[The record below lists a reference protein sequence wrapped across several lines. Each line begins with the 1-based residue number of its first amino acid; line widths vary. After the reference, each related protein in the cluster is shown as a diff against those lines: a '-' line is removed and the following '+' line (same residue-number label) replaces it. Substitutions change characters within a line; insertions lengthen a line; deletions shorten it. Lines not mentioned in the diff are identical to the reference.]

1 MTDVLAGIEPK
12 ALWGHFDD
20 IRKIPRASRKEEA
33 VRAHIRRWAA
43 DRGFESVVDAA
54 GNLIVYVPATQGYE
68 GGETVILQG
77 HLDMVCEKN
86 EDTVFDFDKD
96 PILLARDGDWI
107 SAQGTTLGADN
118 GIGVAAAMGLADDPS
133 VKHGPLELLFT
144 IDEETG
150 LNGAFNLDG
159 SLFKGKNLVNMDSEE
174 WGYIFVGC
182 AGGGDMHLDL
192 PLTRK
197 PIPAGYATYS
207 LKVRGL
213 LGGHSGLNIVDNR
226 ANAVRLLA
234 TTLQAFRAADK
245 PFSLVDFNGGDKH
258 NAIPRES
265 NAVFAGP
272 ADALADFKALAAEA
286 HAGFMLEYGKREPE
300 ITVTVDPCECAGDA
314 IDGTTWLDFIQAIP
328 HGVETMS
335 LDIAGLVD
343 TSTNLARAKVEG
355 EHLKVLTSTRSS
367 VAPPLETLRDKIRAV
382 AVLAGASYEMG
393 KPYPGW
399 QPDMD
404 SPLLATC
411 LRVYE
416 KLYGKAPEVTA
427 IHAGLECGIVG
438 EKIPGLKMI
447 SYGPDL
453 RDVHS
458 PREKVSISTTALFW
472 DYTKAVLEDLAS

>member
-174 WGYIFVGC
+174 
-182 AGGGDMHLDL
+182 
-192 PLTRK
+192 
-197 PIPAGYATYS
+197 
-207 LKVRGL
+207 
-213 LGGHSGLNIVDNR
+213 
-226 ANAVRLLA
+226 
-234 TTLQAFRAADK
+234 
-245 PFSLVDFNGGDKH
+245 
-258 NAIPRES
+258 
-265 NAVFAGP
+265 
-272 ADALADFKALAAEA
+272 
-286 HAGFMLEYGKREPE
+286 
-300 ITVTVDPCECAGDA
+300 
-314 IDGTTWLDFIQAIP
+314 
-328 HGVETMS
+328 
-335 LDIAGLVD
+335 
-343 TSTNLARAKVEG
+343 
-355 EHLKVLTSTRSS
+355 
-367 VAPPLETLRDKIRAV
+367 
-382 AVLAGASYEMG
+382 
-393 KPYPGW
+393 
-399 QPDMD
+399 
-404 SPLLATC
+404 
-411 LRVYE
+411 
-416 KLYGKAPEVTA
+416 
-427 IHAGLECGIVG
+427 
-438 EKIPGLKMI
+438 
-447 SYGPDL
+447 
-453 RDVHS
+453 
-458 PREKVSISTTALFW
+458 
-472 DYTKAVLEDLAS
+472 